1 MSVRVLRGRAAGT
14 LADARRGIR
23 EQWSTDPATGE
34 PTPERVAMLADRRR
48 VIVAIECAAQ
58 RLRASANLTML
69 ALALRRE
76 S

>member
-1 MSVRVLRGRAAGT
+1 MRGHAAGT
-14 LADARRGIR
+14 FADARRGIR

-34 PTPERVAMLADRRR
+34 PTPERVAMLADRR
-48 VIVAIECAAQ
+48 AIECAAQ

-69 ALALRRE
+69 ALALRGE